1 MAGARAASPAG
12 RYSTGA
18 IWFHWIIA
26 LLVLFNLIVGIF
38 HEGVPALRALMGTH
52 KAVGITVLALTLG
65 RIAWRLGHTPPPLPR
80 ELAGWE
86 RAIAKTVRRVFYAL
100 LLIMP
105 LTGWAMVSASKTP
118 RPIVW
123 FGLFD
128 VPFLPVTKPIAGT
141 AHELHEI
148 LGLLFAG
155 LVLLHIAGALR
166 HHLLLKDG
174 VLARMI
180 PGIAPRR

>member
-1 MAGARAASPAG
+1 MARATGPAD

-18 IWFHWIIA
+18 IWFHWVIA
-26 LLVLFNLIVGIF
+26 LLVLFNLVVGIF
-38 HEGVPALRALMGTH
+38 HEGVPALKALMGTH

-65 RIAWRLGHTPPPLPR
+65 RIAWRLGHQPPPLPA

-86 RAIAKTVRRVFYAL
+86 RTAAKAARWAFYAL

-105 LTGWAMVSASKTP
+105 LTGWAMVSAGDPP
-118 RPIVW
+118 RPLGW

-128 VPFLPVTKPIAGT
+128 VPLLPVTKPTAGV
-141 AHELHEI
+141 AHDLHEV

-155 LVLLHIAGALR
+155 LVLLHVAGALR

-180 PGIAPRR
+180 PGITSKR